1 MIREIHALTSVTR
14 GYPGPEVVL
23 ARRASAAQKSGLR
36 YERKV
41 EMALSSL
48 VRQHPAARV
57 EFQLPLHFKDANGP
71 GTGILDF
78 LLTVDDFVIV
88 GETKLTWTPAAPE
101 KLQKFYLPLVMCLL
115 GSVKVRGLIVC
126 RSLIPE
132 ATFAT
137 PILPSLSALLHQPS
151 PGSIMTFPWRGPRP
165 MKW

>member
-1 MIREIHALTSVTR
+1 MLREIHSLTSVTR
-14 GYPGPEVVL
+14 GHPGPEVVL

-41 EMALSSL
+41 EMALSTL
-48 VRQHPAARV
+48 VRQRPGAKI

-78 LLTVDDFVIV
+78 LLTIDDFVIV
-88 GETKLTWTPAAPE
+88 GETKLTWTPTAPE

-115 GSVKVRGLIVC
+115 RSVRVRGLVVC

-132 ATFAT
+132 AASTT
-137 PILPSLSALLHQPS
+137 PILSSLSALFHQPS
-151 PGSIMTFPWRGPRP
+151 PGSVLTLPWRGLHP